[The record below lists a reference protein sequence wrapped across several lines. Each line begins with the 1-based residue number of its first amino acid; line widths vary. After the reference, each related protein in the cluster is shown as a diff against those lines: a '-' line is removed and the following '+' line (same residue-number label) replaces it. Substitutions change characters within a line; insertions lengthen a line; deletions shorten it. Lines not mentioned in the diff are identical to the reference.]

1 VIVAVDDMTIVS
13 PDQLSSAIDAHRP
26 RDTLKLK
33 VRRGERPESVSVK
46 LGERP
51 ESAG

>member
-13 PDQLSSAIDAHRP
+13 SDQLSSAIDRHQP
-26 RDTLKLK
+26 GDQVK
-33 VRRGERPESVSVK
+33 VRVRVGDGTDTVTVK

-51 ESAG
+51 ASAG